1 MGTRR
6 SIFNVMQYL
15 YHPTEKDENGEPLKL
30 WSVEEVEKGLAASKQ
45 IERWAWCLHDKDTWL
60 QSDEAANP
68 DHKAGTVKPPHIH
81 LVIKMKRGGNV
92 EVDSICDWFNVPPNF
107 VEFPRGGNKA
117 FMDCVEY
124 LTHERDEQQA
134 KGKHRY
140 EDSEVHANFDWRSE
154 LVKIQERRLKTGR
167 DLTPKEHLRLRV
179 LEEGL
184 SLRQAREEDPVA
196 YVNDDV
202 ALQRL
207 RLKFVSTVMPLPRY
221 RENYYIQ
228 GAGGYGKGALS
239 RALARQ
245 LVARDKT
252 VEEMR
257 NMSDEEIFFV
267 VGDKKTTFEGYDG
280 QPVIIWSDC
289 RGSEMLARFGFDRG
303 QLFKTLDK
311 IPEMVRQ
318 NVKYS
323 SIVPKNVY
331 NIVNSVQSWKE
342 WVGEICGSYVDRE
355 GNRHEA
361 EDLVQGLRRLDG
373 WICLHEE
380 DYDFG
385 FNQGI
390 YDGSFNFAS
399 FYVVKDVKGSFGKIA
414 RAAGYDYELR
424 DYYDE
429 LALKPWLEARG
440 ENEGST
446 VKQLEKANS
455 EHEEKRQGMA
465 AAFGDYGTVGS
476 EKIVERPEE
485 FSRARNDGERGHVEG
500 QAKKKNAVSLFD
512 AENEETPF

>member
-6 SIFNVMQYL
+6 SIFNIMQYL
-15 YHPTEKDENGEPLKL
+15 YHPTEKDENGQPKKL
-30 WSVEEVEKGLAASKQ
+30 WSIADIERGLSASKQ
-45 IERWAWCLHDKDTWL
+45 IEKWAWCLHDKDVWL
-60 QSDEAANP
+60 QSDEMANS
-68 DHKAGTVKPPHIH
+68 DHKAGETKPPHIH

-107 VEFPRGGNKA
+107 VEFPKGGQKA

-124 LTHERDEQQA
+124 LTHEREEQQA
-134 KGKHRY
+134 KGKHHY

-154 LVKIQERRLKTGR
+154 LVRIQERRLKTGR

-184 SLRQAREEDPVA
+184 SLRQAKEEDPVA
-196 YVNDDV
+196 YINDDV

-207 RLKFVSTVMPLPRY
+207 RLKYVSTVLPLPRY

-228 GAGGYGKGALS
+228 GKGGFGKGSLS

-252 VEEMR
+252 PEEMK
-257 NMSDEEIFFV
+257 NMSDEEIFFTI
-267 VGDKKTTFEGYDG
+267 GDKQTTFEGYDG
-280 QPVIIWSDC
+280 QPVIIWTDC
-289 RGSEMLARFGFDRG
+289 RGSEMLARFKFDRG

-355 GNRHEA
+355 GKKHEA
-361 EDLVQGLRRLDG
+361 EDLIQGLRRLDG
-373 WICLHEE
+373 WICLHED

-390 YDGSFNFAS
+390 YDGSLNFAS
-399 FYVVKDVKGSFGKIA
+399 FYVIRGVKGSFGKIA
-414 RAAGYDYELR
+414 KAAGYDYELR

-429 LALKPWLEARG
+429 LALAPWLEERDKS
-440 ENEGST
+440 EGST
-446 VKQLEKANS
+446 KKLLEHAN
-455 EHEEKRQGMA
+455 EATEEKKKYMEET
-465 AAFGDYGTVGS
+465 FKEYGKKDG
-476 EKIVERPEE
+476 EREEVAPEE
-485 FSRARNDGERGHVEG
+485 FANARNKEEIEKEIEK
-500 QAKKKNAVSLFD
+500 QKVSQTMNIFD
-512 AENEETPF
+512 DDLPY